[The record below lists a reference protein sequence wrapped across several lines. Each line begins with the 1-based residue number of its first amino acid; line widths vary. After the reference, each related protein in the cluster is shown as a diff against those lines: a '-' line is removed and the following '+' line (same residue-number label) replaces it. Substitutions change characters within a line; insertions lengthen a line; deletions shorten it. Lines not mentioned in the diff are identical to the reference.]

1 MGPRGRSLP
10 KTPSK
15 TLAYGS
21 FGRTKRRCVDTH
33 PAEVAAISSE
43 PSTSTHARAR
53 TRSGCSACTHAERRP
68 YRRQGHRMR
77 SPVHSSTCSSSSVKK
92 SMTTGT
98 PGDLC
103 QPYRGQTDHAWPSC
117 LARSL
122 VQAARA
128 AHPSKMGRDDATD
141 AGGLLGRPDPSTHIT
156 PTHSLGFI
164 LQCML
169 AHTSLSP
176 PAFAAHARTHARHHA
191 QFCSSSERVLHAHLQ
206 PSAYMVGPS
215 RSLPRNPSPSIL
227 RGVQAG
233 FALRR
238 CCTSRSARNGRRGYS
253 RRLRSGGT
261 YVLCGSCD
269 R

>member
-1 MGPRGRSLP
+1 ML
-10 KTPSK
+10 
-15 TLAYGS
+15 
-21 FGRTKRRCVDTH
+21 
-33 PAEVAAISSE
+33 
-43 PSTSTHARAR
+43 
-53 TRSGCSACTHAERRP
+53 
-68 YRRQGHRMR
+68 

-98 PGDLC
+98 PGRSVPLN
-103 QPYRGQTDHAWPSC
+103 TLSWSDHAWPSC

-156 PTHSLGFI
+156 PTTPKGPI

-169 AHTSLSP
+169 AHTSLSL
-176 PAFAAHARTHARHHA
+176 PAFAAHAYMHARTHARTTPCAVLLVLRASASCAPTAKRIHA
-191 QFCSSSERVLHAHLQ
+191 WAQ
-206 PSAYMVGPS
+206 PQ
-215 RSLPRNPSPSIL
+215 LPVNPSPSIL

-261 YVLCGSCD
+261 YVLCGS
-269 R
+269 